1 MAKVEIIIRDDAGN
15 VIDKRSLTEYQLDL
29 GGKSLHEIEGAV
41 ETFRKNALP
50 DIETALLEAAQRDFV
65 AQKKRR

>member
-15 VIDKRSLTEYQLDL
+15 VIDQRGPNDYQLDL
-29 GGKSLHEIEGAV
+29 GAESLHEIEGAV
-41 ETFRKNALP
+41 EVLKNGALP
-50 DIETALLEAAQRDFV
+50 DIEATLLEAAQGDFV